1 MLASP
6 RDPTEVTLGALD
18 FRDFSHITVRVSDME
33 RSLAF
38 YRDGLGLRVIFDVKL
53 EGAGLEAVTGA
64 PGAKGRMVGL
74 LVPGAGRVSIEL
86 LGFDSPRS
94 APPPA
99 GRFTGYSNISL
110 SVDDLDAAHEACAAR
125 GLRPLQKPVDVGG
138 VRMFFLADP
147 DGTAIELIEFPHGA
161 TTSADFNG
169 A

>member
-1 MLASP
+1 M
-6 RDPTEVTLGALD
+6 EVTLGALE
-18 FRDFSHITVRVSDME
+18 FRDFSHITVRVSDLE
-33 RSLAF
+33 RSLTF
-38 YRDGLGLRVIFDVKL
+38 YRDGLGLRVIFDVTL

-110 SVDDLDAAHEACAAR
+110 SVDDVSSTHKACAAR

-147 DGTAIELIEFPHGA
+147 DGTAIELIEFPRGA
-161 TTSADFNG
+161 TTSAAFNG

>member
-1 MLASP
+1 VSALA
-6 RDPTEVTLGALD
+6 

-38 YRDGLGLRVIFDVKL
+38 YRDGLGLRVIFDVRL
-53 EGAGLEAVTGA
+53 DGAGLEAVA
-64 PGAKGRMVGL
+64 GAKGARGRMVGL

-86 LGFDSPRS
+86 LGFEHPRS
-94 APPPA
+94 ERPPP

-110 SVDDLDAAHEACAAR
+110 SVDDLEAAYDACAAG
-125 GLRPLQKPVDVGG
+125 GLQPLQRPVDVGG

-147 DGTAIELIEFPHGA
+147 DGTAIEVIEFPHGA
-161 TTSADFNG
+161 TTSAAFNG